1 MRDTDSNKFMTALA
15 IIATPFA
22 LGAFMLA
29 WSSAGQFAAEDP
41 KLRTLGDYNMSEEEM
56 QELQNRVV
64 DSIQDYF
71 DSYDWDAKFIQ
82 YFGS

>member
-1 MRDTDSNKFMTALA
+1 
-15 IIATPFA
+15 
-22 LGAFMLA
+22 
-29 WSSAGQFAAEDP
+29 
-41 KLRTLGDYNMSEEEM
+41 M

-82 YFGS
+82 YFDS